1 MITANLIHGSAFM
14 IQPIA
19 QKKPRTNPTTLQTA
33 DEQILRQGVE
43 VLRTE
48 GNALLHLA
56 NTLNQDFVF
65 ACQTLSAC
73 RGRVLVMGMGKSGHI
88 GKKMAA
94 TFSSTGTPAFFIHP
108 AEAAHGDFGLIT
120 QQDTLVALSYSGE
133 TPEIITL
140 LPLLKRTG
148 IPIILITGN
157 PTSTLASHAS
167 TTLDIAV
174 TKEAC
179 PLGLAPTTSTTASLA
194 LGDALALALLKLRG
208 FTADDFAHSHP
219 GGRLGRRLL
228 LRISDLMHTG
238 DQIPTVVASE
248 TIGAAVIEI
257 TRGRLG
263 MTLVVDPHNR
273 KKLKGIFT
281 DGDLRR
287 ALQQKADVYRTT
299 IQEILRPSCFSIQVD
314 HLATE
319 ALHMMEKHRI
329 NSLPV
334 LDHNNDLVGAL
345 NLHDLLQS
353 GIL

>member
-1 MITANLIHGSAFM
+1 MT
-14 IQPIA
+14 QPIA
-19 QKKPRTNPTTLQTA
+19 QKKKSVAQTPQTTNRLLA
-33 DEQILRQGVE
+33 QGVE

-48 GNALLHLA
+48 ANAIAGLA
-56 NTLNQDFVF
+56 DRLDQHFVS
-65 ACQTLSAC
+65 ACQTLFDC
-73 RGRVLVMGMGKSGHI
+73 QGRVLVMGMGKSGHI

-94 TFSSTGTPAFFIHP
+94 TFSSTGTPAFFVHP

-140 LPLLKRTG
+140 LPLLKRKG
-148 IPIILITGN
+148 IPIILITGS
-157 PTSTLASHAS
+157 PESTLAVHADII
-167 TTLDIAV
+167 LDIAV

-179 PLGLAPTTSTTASLA
+179 PLGLAPTTSTTTSLA
-194 LGDALALALLKLRG
+194 LGDALALALLRLRG
-208 FTADDFAHSHP
+208 FTKDDFAYSHP

-238 DQIPTVVASE
+238 EGIPRVIASQ
-248 TIGAAVIEI
+248 TIGEALMEI
-257 TRGRLG
+257 TRARLG
-263 MTLVVDPHNR
+263 MTLVVEPGNP

-287 ALQQKADVYRTT
+287 ALEQKADVYKTT
-299 IQEILRPSCFSIQVD
+299 IQAVLGASCLSIQVD
-314 HLATE
+314 QLATE
-319 ALHMMEKHRI
+319 ALHLMERHRI

-334 LDHNNDLVGAL
+334 LDHKNELVGAL
-345 NLHDLLQS
+345 NLHDLLQL

>member
-1 MITANLIHGSAFM
+1 MTQSINTEKKS
-14 IQPIA
+14 IQPI
-19 QKKPRTNPTTLQTA
+19 PQTI
-33 DEQILRQGVE
+33 DPLLSQGIE

-48 GNALLHLA
+48 ANAIMQLA
-56 NTLNQDFVF
+56 DKLDQRFVL
-65 ACQTLSAC
+65 ACQTLFAC
-73 RGRVLVMGMGKSGHI
+73 QGRVLIMGMGKSGHI

-120 QQDTLVALSYSGE
+120 KQDTLVALSYSGE

-140 LPLLKRTG
+140 LPLLKRMG
-148 IPIILITGN
+148 IPLIVMTGN
-157 PTSTLASHAS
+157 PTSTLSAHANI
-167 TTLDIAV
+167 TLDIGV

-179 PLGLAPTTSTTASLA
+179 PLGLAPTTSTTTSLA

-208 FTADDFAHSHP
+208 FTKDDFAYSHP

-228 LRISDLMHTG
+228 LRIRDLMHTEEA
-238 DQIPTVVASE
+238 IPTVVATQ
-248 TIGAAVIEI
+248 TIGEALMEI
-257 TRGRLG
+257 TRARLG
-263 MTLVVDPHNR
+263 MTLVVDEKDQ

-287 ALQQKADVYRTT
+287 ALEQKSDVYQTQ
-299 IQEILRPSCFSIQVD
+299 IQDVLRPNCLSIQAD
-314 HLATE
+314 QLATE
-319 ALHMMEKHRI
+319 ALHLMEQHRI
-329 NSLPV
+329 NALPV
-334 LDHNNDLVGAL
+334 LNHHNELVGAL